1 MRFDDRLRTVLAE
14 PAESPHDRAV
24 RWRQLVELAARAPP
38 DGDRALVADAI
49 AQVRSEADS
58 IDERVRAAAALA
70 VASLPVPADLV
81 AAFAADLL
89 HIAAPVLASARL
101 TPAEWKAVA
110 AAASDDCRAFL
121 ATMRSEDQAA
131 APAVS
136 PIAREPESPH
146 AIPSISDVVARI
158 ERVRQSREP
167 GAFAPAAPAASAE
180 DSRLFRWEC
189 GESGEI
195 EWVEGAPRGALVGQS
210 IAQRGSGSGVDRTV
224 ERAFA
229 SRAPFHDGL
238 LELPSDAA
246 IGGSWKIS
254 GIPAFEPATG
264 RFAGYRGVAERFD
277 PNRPA
282 AVPVFRSDPNSL
294 RELAHE
300 IKTPLN
306 AIIGFA
312 EIITGEYLGP
322 ADSRYRQRA
331 AEIVTQARLLLSAT
345 EDLDFAARIHSANGA
360 DKARCNLGEVVDRIA
375 GEIRESAAPSGV
387 EIEASGSGADVIAA
401 VQPELAER
409 LILRMCSAILARSAP
424 KERLLLT
431 ASVDGSDCAV
441 SISLPAALRGA
452 GEETLFGSAEDAL
465 SAAFPLRLARGLAQA
480 AGSSLVASAGRI
492 TLLFPRA

>member
-1 MRFDDRLRTVLAE
+1 MRFDDRLRTVLAQ

-24 RWRQLVELAARAPP
+24 RWRQLVELAARAPS
-38 DGDRALVADAI
+38 DGDRTLLADAI
-49 AQVRSEADS
+49 ALVRDEADS
-58 IDERVRAAAALA
+58 VDERVRAAAALA
-70 VASLPVPADLV
+70 VASLALPADLV
-81 AAFAADLL
+81 ATFAADRL
-89 HIAAPVLASARL
+89 HVAAPVLASARL
-101 TPAEWKAVA
+101 TPSEWKAVA

-121 ATMRSEDQAA
+121 ATMRSEQQVPAIAPAPTA
-131 APAVS
+131 AP
-136 PIAREPESPH
+136 RDEDLPH
-146 AIPSISDVVARI
+146 TIPSISDVVARI
-158 ERVRQSREP
+158 ERLRQSRET
-167 GAFAPAAPAASAE
+167 GGFAPPERAAVPE

-210 IAQRGSGSGVDRTV
+210 IAQRGSGAGVDRSV

-238 LELPSDAA
+238 LEIPIDAA
-246 IGGSWKIS
+246 IGGTWKIS
-254 GIPAFEPATG
+254 GIPAFERATG

-277 PNRPA
+277 AAARVPA
-282 AVPVFRSDPNSL
+282 DPNSL

-322 ADSRYRQRA
+322 ADSRYRDRA
-331 AEIVTQARLLLSAT
+331 AEIVTQARLLLSAI

-360 DKARCNLGEVVDRIA
+360 DKARCNLGELVERVVA
-375 GEIRESAAPSGV
+375 EIRDTAANSGV
-387 EIEASGSGADVIAA
+387 EIEASRATGELAAA

-409 LILRMCSAILARSAP
+409 LVLRMVGAVVARAG
-424 KERLLLT
+424 EGEHLRLT
-431 ASVDGSDCAV
+431 VDRQGEHCAV
-441 SISLPAALRGA
+441 SISRPSALHGLL
-452 GEETLFGSAEDAL
+452 EESLFGSADDAL

-480 AGSSLVASAGRI
+480 AGASLIASPTDI
-492 TLLFPRA
+492 SLLFPHA